1 MEFPQH
7 RRWRCESYNSD
18 RVPVRLSPL
27 PRTRATLG
35 LIAALTGALL
45 VSTVTPATA
54 QWSQDF
60 WIATWATALVGRPQ
74 SPSAVDRLASAR
86 PPSWPHLTNQTL
98 RQVVHTSM
106 GGSSVRVVFSNAF
119 GTAPITIGAAAI
131 AERDSAHQGV
141 SQSGGAAIRLATMR
155 PLRFGGMPS
164 ATIAPGATLVSD
176 AADFIAPSL
185 GDVAIDIYLPGTT
198 ETASP
203 LAMHPGA
210 QQTSYISATGNV
222 VGAAAFVPAATTG
235 SWFLLSRLE
244 VAGTPGSAT
253 VAALGDSIT
262 DGTASTID
270 GNRRWTDRLA
280 ERLTLWNSRLGVA
293 NLGIAGNGL
302 LGEGHYEYGAS
313 MLTRVDRDVLAL
325 PNIQHLIVLAG
336 INDVGMEPG
345 GSKPG
350 ADDIIAGLRAIVTRA
365 RSKGVRVY
373 GATLTP
379 FEGADYFTPQ
389 GEATRQA
396 VNAWIRTSGAY
407 DGVIDFDRVM
417 RDPAHPA
424 RLLPAYDA
432 GDHLHPND
440 AGYTAMGNAIP
451 LELFGPPSN
460 RR

>member
-1 MEFPQH
+1 MPGQ
-7 RRWRCESYNSD
+7 S
-18 RVPVRLSPL
+18 SPL
-27 PRTRATLG
+27 ERAHRAAW
-35 LIAALTGALL
+35 LIAALTGTLL
-45 VSTVTPATA
+45 AVAVPASA

-74 SPSAVDRLASAR
+74 TPPAGS
-86 PPSWPHLTNQTL
+86 PSWPHLRNQTL

-106 GGSSVRVVFSNAF
+106 GGTSVRVVLSNAV

-131 AERDSAHQGV
+131 AERDSSA
-141 SQSGGAAIRLATMR
+141 QSGGAAIRPGTMR
-155 PLRFGGMPS
+155 LLSFGGKAS
-164 ATIAPGATLVSD
+164 ATIAPGAILVSD

-185 GDVAIDIYLPGTT
+185 GDVAIDLYLPGTT
-198 ETASP
+198 ELASP

-210 QQTSYISATGNV
+210 LQTSYISAAGNV
-222 VGAAAFVPAATTG
+222 VGAASFPPAAATG

-253 VAALGDSIT
+253 VAALGDSVT
-262 DGTASTID
+262 DGTGSTPD
-270 GNRRWTDRLA
+270 ANHRWTDRLA

-302 LGEGHYEYGAS
+302 LGDGLYEYGLS
-313 MLTRVDRDVLAL
+313 MLARFDRDVLAL

-336 INDVGMEPG
+336 INDIGLGPG
-345 GSKPG
+345 GSAPS
-350 ADDIIAGLRAIVTRA
+350 ADEIIAGHRQIVTRA
-365 RSKGVRVY
+365 RARGIRVY

-379 FEGADYFTPQ
+379 FEGAGYFTPA
-389 GEATRQA
+389 GEATRKA
-396 VNAWIRTSGAY
+396 VNAWIRTSGEY
-407 DGVIDFDRVM
+407 DGVIDFDAVT
-417 RDPAHPA
+417 RDPAHQG
-424 RLLPAYDA
+424 RLLPAYDS

-451 LELFGPPSN
+451 RELFGPPSN